1 MARATGPRYIVP
13 LKRRRK
19 KLTDYAKRVDLLK
32 SNKPRMIVRKS
43 GLHILVQIAS
53 PSNEGDKIIAQVSSK
68 ELGKYKW
75 PDKCNTPSA
84 YLAGY
89 LCGKKALKAKINAA
103 ILDAGLQTITAGN
116 IIFAAVKGAQD
127 AGVDIPMGEGMIS
140 EDRLNGTHIA
150 EYAKSI
156 KGTEK
161 YDKQFSAYLKA
172 KIKPEELP
180 ELFEKV
186 KKELGGSN
194 V

>member
-32 SNKPRMIVRKS
+32 SNKPRIVVRKS

-103 ILDAGLQTITAGN
+103 ILDTGLQTITTGN

-127 AGVDIPMGEGMIS
+127 AGMDIPMGEGMIS
-140 EDRLNGTHIA
+140 EDRLNGKHIA

-172 KIKPEELP
+172 KVKPEELP